1 MKEEME
7 QCYSTSNSTNKHF
20 MQEDIIDGDAVLV
33 ELVRRYPNLYMS
45 SNKMYKDLTVRENS
59 WSDIAAVM
67 SKSVKECQTRWVRLR
82 ERYARE
88 KRREFIEN
96 SSGETPVKKKEWYLL
111 KDMEFLSPHVKR
123 RKCFFIVPTN
133 TSDNIE
139 ESNSANELEDSQPP
153 APSLPP
159 PSLPPPSLPPP
170 SPSSSTSEEYKKK
183 NVAPRKKRF
192 KKKYDTLEQSLC
204 SLSEL
209 VGQYMKN
216 NMDKGKD
223 EDEHFGKLVAC
234 ELNKIPESEKKKKK
248 ADILKILYNS

>member
-1 MKEEME
+1 MEEEME
-7 QCYSTSNSTNKHF
+7 HCYSTNKHF

-88 KRREFIEN
+88 KRREFIES
-96 SSGETPVKKKEWYLL
+96 SSGETPVKKKEWHLL

-123 RKCFFIVPTN
+123 RKCFFIVPTI

-159 PSLPPPSLPPP
+159 PSLPPPS
-170 SPSSSTSEEYKKK
+170 PSSSTIIDDQLNEDNKEVINEE
-183 NVAPRKKRF
+183 NVDEITLPAPSVPVQ
-192 KKKYDTLEQSLC
+192 DLVDLSDQEEQDPA
-204 SLSEL
+204 ED
-209 VGQYMKN
+209 QYQPSRRSKVRAHTTRLPGSVTNPSPLMN
-216 NMDKGKD
+216 TRG
-223 EDEHFGKLVAC
+223 GRIVPL
-234 ELNKIPESEKKKKK
+234 
-248 ADILKILYNS
+248 

>member
-1 MKEEME
+1 MGA
-7 QCYSTSNSTNKHF
+7 CAFINRSITVLSNDVQQSCK
-20 MQEDIIDGDAVLV
+20 
-33 ELVRRYPNLYMS
+33 
-45 SNKMYKDLTVRENS
+45 TVG
-59 WSDIAAVM
+59 
-67 SKSVKECQTRWVRLR
+67 SVRWVRLR

-123 RKCFFIVPTN
+123 RKASQLTESECRDHPVLVEIEIERLDHGLPWVKLYHSRWCFFIVPTN

-153 APSLPP
+153 APSLPA